1 MRLIKNWFESWHNDR
16 AKVESALL
24 SARTSIEAQNKQINA
39 VCTLRHANEVETD
52 VKRVADLVKHDLPVG
67 MLAGMPYLAKDT
79 HATKNLRTTRGSPI
93 FSNWIPEDND
103 TIVQRYLDADA
114 ILVGKSNTPEF
125 AAGSQTFN
133 TIFGSTKNPFDITK
147 TAGGSSGGAAAALA
161 TGMTTLACGSDLAA
175 SLRNPAAFCNVVG
188 FRPSIRAN
196 VDLRSS
202 PNHFDTLSIAGPM
215 GTNVSDVRLAYR
227 AIFGSEEQRRHRP
240 IRHWLALWDA
250 EEKVALKQSNKPLRI
265 AYSLTGGGQFPV
277 QKEVADQLQKGLN
290 LLANEGHELVELCP
304 DFSGADTCFQTL
316 RGLYFVECF
325 GALYQT
331 HKAQM
336 KETVVWNIEQG
347 LKLTASDIANA
358 NITRSIL
365 TERLQKSLA
374 AFDAWILP
382 TSQVLPFS
390 IDEPY
395 PTSINGIALV
405 TYIDWLKSCYWLS
418 ITGNPS
424 ISLPCGLA
432 SSSQG
437 VKPLPVGLQVV
448 GHWMQDETLLN
459 VAQIIEQVLLPLN
472 QKLS

>member
-1 MRLIKNWFESWHNDR
+1 MSSIKNWFEGWGDTG
-16 AKVESALL
+16 AKPSDALQK
-24 SARTSIEAQNKQINA
+24 AKTNIEQQNSRINA
-39 VCTLRHANEVETD
+39 ICSMRNSTD
-52 VKRVADLVKHDLPVG
+52 VEIDADRVAKQVQQNLPFG
-67 MLAGMPYLAKDT
+67 MLAGMPYIAKDT

-93 FSNWIPEDND
+93 FSEWIPDYND
-103 TIVQRYLDADA
+103 TIVQRYIDSGA
-114 ILVGKSNTPEF
+114 ILIGKSNTPEF

-161 TGMTTLACGSDLAA
+161 TGMATLACGSDLAA
-175 SLRNPAAFCNVVG
+175 SLRNPAAFCGVVG

-215 GTNVSDVRLAYR
+215 GTNVSDVRLSYR
-227 AIFGSEEQRRHRP
+227 AIFGREEQRKHRP
-240 IRHWLALWDA
+240 IRDWLALWDA
-250 EEKVALKQSNKPLRI
+250 EEKAALKRSKIPLRI
-265 AYSLTGGGQFPV
+265 AYSLNGGGQFPV
-277 QKEVADQLQKGLN
+277 QKEVSDQLQKGLN
-290 LLANEGHELVELCP
+290 LLANDGHELVELCP
-304 DFSGADTCFQTL
+304 DFSGADSCFQTL

-336 KETVVWNIEQG
+336 KDTVVWNIEQG

-365 TERLQKSLA
+365 AERLQKALA
-374 AFDAWILP
+374 TFDAWVLP

-395 PTSINGIALV
+395 PTSINDIPLI

-418 ITGNPS
+418 ITGNPT

-432 SSSQG
+432 SSSQE

-459 VAQIIEQVLLPLN
+459 VAQIIEQVLQPLN
-472 QKLS
+472 KK

>member
-1 MRLIKNWFESWHNDR
+1 MRPIKNWFETWRNASDNVDN
-16 AKVESALL
+16 ASL
-24 SARTSIEAQNKQINA
+24 SAKKSIQAQNEQINA
-39 VCTLRHANEVETD
+39 ICTLRDSIDVETD
-52 VKRVADLVKHDLPVG
+52 IERVAHLVQHDLPVG

-93 FSNWIPEDND
+93 FSDWIPAYND

-114 ILVGKSNTPEF
+114 ILLGKSNTPEF

-133 TIFGSTKNPFDITK
+133 TIFGSTKNPYDITK

-161 TGMTTLACGSDLAA
+161 TGMTQVACGSDLAA
-175 SLRNPAAFCNVVG
+175 SLRNPAAFCGVVG

-202 PNHFDTLSIAGPM
+202 PNYFDTLSIAGPM
-215 GTNVSDVRLAYR
+215 GTNVSDVRLSYR
-227 AIFGSEEQRRHRP
+227 AIFGTQEQRQHRS
-240 IRHWLALWDA
+240 INDWLKLWDA
-250 EEKVALKQSNKPLRI
+250 EEEKVLDQSLKPLRI
-265 AYSLTGGGQFPV
+265 AYSLNGGGQFPV
-277 QKEVADQLQKGLN
+277 QKEVEDQLKKAIT
-290 LLANEGHELVELCP
+290 LLGDAGHELVEVCP
-304 DFSGADTCFQTL
+304 DFAGADDCFQTL

-325 GALYQT
+325 GTLYHS

-336 KETVVWNIEQG
+336 KDTVVWNIEQG
-347 LKLTASDIANA
+347 LKLTASDIAQA

-365 TERLQKSLA
+365 TARLQQSLA
-374 AFDAWILP
+374 AYDAWLIP

-390 IDEPY
+390 IDEAY
-395 PTSINGIALV
+395 PKSINGIPLV

-418 ITGNPS
+418 ITGNPT

-432 SSSQG
+432 SPPS

-459 VAQIIEQVLLPLN
+459 VAQTIEQVLQPLN
-472 QKLS
+472 QK

>member
-1 MRLIKNWFESWHNDR
+1 MRPIKNWFESWRGASDNVDN
-16 AKVESALL
+16 ALVSA
-24 SARTSIEAQNKQINA
+24 SNSIEAQNKQINA
-39 VCTLRHANEVETD
+39 ICTRRDSNEVDID
-52 VKRVADLVKHDLPVG
+52 VKRVAERVLQDLPVG

-93 FSNWIPEDND
+93 FSDWIPDAND

-114 ILVGKSNTPEF
+114 ILIGKSNTPEF

-133 TIFGSTKNPFDITK
+133 TIFGSTKNPFDVTK

-175 SLRNPAAFCNVVG
+175 SLRNPAAFCGVVG

-215 GTNVSDVRLAYR
+215 GTNVGDVRLSFR
-227 AIFGSEEQRRHRP
+227 AIFGTEEQRRHRS
-240 IRHWLALWDA
+240 IKDWLSLWSA
-250 EEKVALKQSNKPLRI
+250 EEKTILDQSSKPLRI
-265 AYSLTGGGQFPV
+265 AYTLNGGGQFPV
-277 QKEVADQLQKGLN
+277 QKEVEDQLKKGLAQLSN
-290 LLANEGHELVELCP
+290 AGHELVEVCP
-304 DFSGADTCFQTL
+304 DFAGADDCFQTL

-331 HKAQM
+331 QKAQM
-336 KETVVWNIEQG
+336 KDTVIWNIEQG
-347 LKLTASDIANA
+347 LKLTANDIAQA
-358 NITRSIL
+358 NITRSML
-365 TERLQKSLA
+365 TARLQKSLA
-374 AFDAWILP
+374 TFDAWLLP

-395 PTSINGIALV
+395 PTSINDVALV
-405 TYIDWLKSCYWLS
+405 TYIDWLKSCYWIS

-424 ISLPCGLA
+424 ISLPCGLV

-437 VKPLPVGLQVV
+437 IKPLPVGLQVV

-459 VAQIIEQVLLPLN
+459 VAQAIEKLLMPLN
-472 QKLS
+472 QH

>member
-1 MRLIKNWFESWHNDR
+1 MRSVKTWFESWRETSH
-16 AKVESALL
+16 KVDDALL
-24 SARTSIEAQNKQINA
+24 SARQGIEGQNKQINA
-39 VCTLRHANEVETD
+39 ICTHRASNDVQTD
-52 VKRVADLVKHDLPVG
+52 INRVAHLVGQSLPVG

-93 FSNWIPEDND
+93 FSNWVPQEND
-103 TIVQRYLDADA
+103 TVVQRYLDADA
-114 ILVGKSNTPEF
+114 VLIGKSNTPEF

-133 TIFGSTKNPFDITK
+133 TIFGATKNPFDLTK

-161 TGMTTLACGSDLAA
+161 TGMSSLACGSDLAA
-175 SLRNPAAFCNVVG
+175 SLRNPAAFCGVVG

-196 VDLRSS
+196 LDLRSS
-202 PNHFDTLSIAGPM
+202 PNCFDTLSTAGPM
-215 GTNVSDVRLAYR
+215 GTNVGDVRLSYR

-240 IRHWLALWDA
+240 INAWLSLWDA
-250 EEKVALKQSNKPLRI
+250 EEKVNLAQASKPRRI
-265 AYSLTGGGQFPV
+265 AYSLDGGGQFPV
-277 QKEVADQLQKGLN
+277 QKEVEDQLKKGLS
-290 LLANEGHELVELCP
+290 LLRNAGHELVEICP
-304 DFSGADTCFQTL
+304 DFTGADECFQIL

-325 GALYQT
+325 GTLYQT

-336 KETVVWNIEQG
+336 KDTVVWNIEQG
-347 LKLTASDIANA
+347 LKLTASDIAQA

-365 TERLQKSLA
+365 TARLQQSLA
-374 AFDAWILP
+374 NYDAWLLP

-395 PTSINGIALV
+395 PTTINGVALA

-424 ISLPCGLA
+424 LSLPCGLA
-432 SSSQG
+432 GSSQS

-448 GHWMQDETLLN
+448 GHWMKDEALLN
-459 VAQIIEQVLLPLN
+459 VAQTIEQILQPLN
-472 QKLS
+472 QK